1 MRNAGKATTIQL
13 AARAPRQCGNAAP
26 WRRRFVTTASQRCP
40 WMTHVC
46 RLRDAMLTVDD
57 ERASVPRSNVV
68 SGRRTCGGSSPQ
80 CCQWS
85 PHVRRLRAAM
95 LSVVAKRAAARR
107 RNVVSDRHTCG
118 GSSPQ
123 CCQRSPHVWRL
134 FAAMLSVGATRV
146 ALIATTL
153 SVGAACARKRPGTLD
168 FGVSPHFPLTFRLNQ
183 PILLG
188 ATSEIV
194 RSPTLAA
201 VGGTGVLEKH
211 IRPVPARELSFSPPA
226 AGFRGVYTPRENI
239 NRKYRRVAATSSR
252 WPLALVDE
260 S

>member
-1 MRNAGKATTIQL
+1 MRRFREAML
-13 AARAPRQCGNAAP
+13 SVVAARVVAHRRNVVSGRHTCVGSAPQCCQWSPNVRRLVAAVLSVIATRVAA
-26 WRRRFVTTASQRCP
+26 RRR
-40 WMTHVC
+40 
-46 RLRDAMLTVDD
+46 
-57 ERASVPRSNVV
+57 NVV

-80 CCQWS
+80 CCPWA
-85 PHVRRLRAAM
+85 L
-95 LSVVAKRAAARR
+95 
-107 RNVVSDRHTCG
+107 
-118 GSSPQ
+118 
-123 CCQRSPHVWRL
+123 HVWRL
-134 FAAMLSVGATRV
+134 IAAM
-146 ALIATTL
+146 L
-153 SVGAACARKRPGTLD
+153 SVGAACARKRPATLD
-168 FGVSPHFPLTFRLNQ
+168 FGVFPHFPLTFRLNQ

>member
-1 MRNAGKATTIQL
+1 MRRFREAML
-13 AARAPRQCGNAAP
+13 SVVAARVVAHRRNVVSGRHTCVGSAPQCCQWSPNVRRLVAAMLSVIATRVAA
-26 WRRRFVTTASQRCP
+26 RRR
-40 WMTHVC
+40 
-46 RLRDAMLTVDD
+46 
-57 ERASVPRSNVV
+57 NVV

-80 CCQWS
+80 CCQW
-85 PHVRRLRAAM
+85 
-95 LSVVAKRAAARR
+95 
-107 RNVVSDRHTCG
+107 
-118 GSSPQ
+118 
-123 CCQRSPHVWRL
+123 SPHVWRL